1 MQFTLLLDKRDLHAA
16 EIRRMICTSNCA
28 IPSFSNSVLE
38 GRALAFLSISNW
50 LELSLFL
57 KLSPL
62 RLEQLIN
69 SPEYKEF
76 TIPKKKGKP
85 RLIFQPDKELMKIQ
99 RKLNLYI
106 QSVYSFQL
114 PENVHGFIPKS
125 FQVHRSIVSNAIPH
139 VKKQRVLSI
148 DLENYFSSIHSKK
161 VRSLF
166 LSWGFTNEIAT
177 ALTLLCTYKG
187 SLPTGAPTSPVLA
200 NLCSL
205 ALDEKLQVKAQ
216 NHGLTYTRY
225 ADDLTFSCDE
235 AFSDEFLN
243 HLQAIIKPFELNS
256 KKTRIKKKSQQQ
268 KVTGILVN
276 EKVNVDRKW
285 IKQLRAMLHDLK
297 INGVQKASFNHFKKT
312 KQESFFV
319 NRLRGN
325 IAFLGQVRGFED
337 KVYVKYHTCINTN
350 YPSKKI

>member
-28 IPSFSNSVLE
+28 IPSFSKSVLE

-62 RLEQLIN
+62 KLEQLIN

-76 TIPKKKGKP
+76 TIPKKKGNP
-85 RLIFQPDKELMKIQ
+85 RLIFQPNKELMKIQ

-114 PENVHGFIPKS
+114 PEIVHGFIPKS
-125 FQVHRSIVSNAIPH
+125 FQVHRSIVSNAKPH
-139 VKKQRVLSI
+139 LKKQRVLSL

-161 VRSLF
+161 VKRLF
-166 LSWGFTNEIAT
+166 LSWGLTSEIST

-187 SLPTGAPTSPVLA
+187 ALPTGAPTSPVLA

-205 ALDEKLQVKAQ
+205 ALDEKLQVQAQ

-225 ADDLTFSCDE
+225 ADDLTFSGDE
-235 AFSDEFLN
+235 YMSDE
-243 HLQAIIKPFELNS
+243 IILSLIQTIQSENFTINL
-256 KKTRIKKKSQQQ
+256 KKLRCIGTNKKQKITGVVVNQNLTVDRNLKKK
-268 KVTGILVN
+268 
-276 EKVNVDRKW
+276 
-285 IKQLRAMLHDLK
+285 LRAMLHHIESNGLSIATQKHFGLQSAPSELEQNKFLK
-297 INGVQKASFNHFKKT
+297 HVMGIQSF
-312 KQESFFV
+312 
-319 NRLRGN
+319 
-325 IAFLGQVRGFED
+325 
-337 KVYVKYHTCINTN
+337 VKMVEKHRFGGDN
-350 YPSKKI
+350 

>member
-1 MQFTLLLDKRDLHAA
+1 MQFTLLLEKRDLHAA
-16 EIRRMICTSNCA
+16 EIRRMICTSNGV

-38 GRALAFLSISNW
+38 GRALAFLSISTW

-57 KLSPL
+57 HCSPL
-62 RLEQLIN
+62 KLEQLIN
-69 SPEYKEF
+69 SPNYKEF
-76 TIPKKKGKP
+76 TIPKEKGKP

-106 QSVYSFQL
+106 QSVYCFQL

-125 FQVHRSIVSNAIPH
+125 FQVHRSIVSNAMPH

-166 LSWGFTNEIAT
+166 LSWGFTNEIST

-187 SLPTGAPTSPVLA
+187 ALPTGAPTSPVLA

-205 ALDEKLQVKAQ
+205 ELDKKLQVKAQ

-225 ADDLTFSCDE
+225 ADDLTFSGE
-235 AFSDEFLN
+235 EYISDEIILTLIETIKSENFSINVKKLRCAGKNKKQKITGIVVN
-243 HLQAIIKPFELNS
+243 HNLTADRKV
-256 KKTRIKKKSQQQ
+256 KKK
-268 KVTGILVN
+268 
-276 EKVNVDRKW
+276 
-285 IKQLRAMLHDLK
+285 LRAMIHDLAK
-297 INGVQKASFNHFKKT
+297 NGLETATQRHYSMEGQPTECEQNKFLKHVMGIQSFVKMVD
-312 KQESFFV
+312 KQRF
-319 NRLRGN
+319 G
-325 IAFLGQVRGFED
+325 GG
-337 KVYVKYHTCINTN
+337 
-350 YPSKKI
+350 

>member
-28 IPSFSNSVLE
+28 IPSFSKSVLE

-62 RLEQLIN
+62 KLEQLIN

-85 RLIFQPDKELMKIQ
+85 RLIFQPDNELMKMQ

-125 FQVHRSIVSNAIPH
+125 FQVHRSIVSNAKPH
-139 VKKQRVLSI
+139 LKKQRVLSI

-187 SLPTGAPTSPVLA
+187 ALPTGAPTSPVLA

-205 ALDEKLQVKAQ
+205 ALDEKLLFNAQ

-225 ADDLTFSCDE
+225 ADDLTFSGDE
-235 AFSDEFLN
+235 YISEKTMLGIIDTIQSEDFKINLKKLRCIGTNKKQKITGIVVN
-243 HLQAIIKPFELNS
+243 HKLTVDRNL
-256 KKTRIKKKSQQQ
+256 KKK
-268 KVTGILVN
+268 
-276 EKVNVDRKW
+276 
-285 IKQLRAMLHDLK
+285 LRAMLYDIGSNGLSIATQKHHGLQSTPSELEQNKFLK
-297 INGVQKASFNHFKKT
+297 HVMGIQSFVKMVE
-312 KQESFFV
+312 KQRFGGD
-319 NRLRGN
+319 N
-325 IAFLGQVRGFED
+325 
-337 KVYVKYHTCINTN
+337 
-350 YPSKKI
+350 